1 MEPEDFYQTEQFKA
15 LPPLKKFKVRVKL
28 TLIAYL
34 MTW

>member
-15 LPPLKKFKVRVKL
+15 LPLLSRIKTRIKL